1 MTDQESDRELHNTI
15 KSLIA
20 REGLPGAYEATV
32 ATTIL
37 PLLDYILSLREQK
50 GRPVIVGIHGAQG
63 TGKSTLTAFLRELLQ
78 VHWQCP
84 TASLSLDDLYLTRAE
99 RLALSRSVHPLLQ
112 TRGVPGT
119 HDLALG
125 HRVLDQLLAAGS
137 GDATPI
143 PAFDKAQ
150 DDRVP
155 ESRWPV
161 FKGPA
166 QVILLEGWCVGA
178 TPQTEED
185 LARPVNRLEAEEDAD
200 GQWRG
205 YVNNCLKTGYRD
217 FFDRLDAL
225 VMLKAPSMDCVLEWR
240 RLQEHKLAQRY
251 RHAPKEGAE
260 DSSAQSLRIMSDT
273 DVHRFIMHYQRVTE
287 HCLQTLPA
295 RADVLIPVGADHFM
309 EVPIWRDPI

>member
-1 MTDQESDRELHNTI
+1 MSDHELQNTI
-15 KSLIA
+15 KGLIA
-20 REGLPGAYEATV
+20 REGLPAAYEATV

-37 PLLDYILSLREQK
+37 PLLDHILSLREQK

-63 TGKSTLTAFLRELLQ
+63 TGKSTLTQFLRELLQ
-78 VHWQCP
+78 THWQCP

-99 RLALSRSVHPLLQ
+99 RLALSRTVHPLLK

-125 HRVLDQLLAAGS
+125 HQVLDQLLTAGP

-143 PAFDKAQ
+143 PAFDKAL

-155 ESRWPV
+155 EVQWPV
-161 FKGPA
+161 LEGA
-166 QVILLEGWCVGA
+166 AHVILLEGWCVGA
-178 TPQTEED
+178 TPQSEED
-185 LARPVNRLEAEEDAD
+185 LARAVNRLEAKEDAD
-200 GQWRG
+200 GQWRR
-205 YVNNCLKTGYRD
+205 YVNDCLKSSYRV

-251 RHAPKEGAE
+251 RDASKWCGEGVA
-260 DSSAQSLRIMSDT
+260 AQSLRIMSDT
-273 DVHRFIMHYQRVTE
+273 EVHRFIMHYQRVTE

-309 EVPIWRDPI
+309 EVPIWRDQI